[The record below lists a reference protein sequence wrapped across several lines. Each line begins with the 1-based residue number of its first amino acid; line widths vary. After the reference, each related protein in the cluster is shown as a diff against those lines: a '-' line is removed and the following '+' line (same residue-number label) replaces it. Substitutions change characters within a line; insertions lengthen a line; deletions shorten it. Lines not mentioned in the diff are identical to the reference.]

1 MCESADFKMI
11 VNIELS
17 RDDVYACFVSEACE
31 SNSCNLVADAFKCT
45 YMHVV
50 ISSRIFRLIFFS

>member
-45 YMHVV
+45 YITCM
-50 ISSRIFRLIFFS
+50 